1 MSPNTIDIYFEI
13 NHKDTLV
20 DFLLSQGYNDFYFFS
35 CNRYGAGAFLKSA
48 HEQVSARADFGV
60 FKLFLNQENI
70 ISLSSSIKQE
80 LHGKNIKM
88 YTYGVSEL

>member
-1 MSPNTIDIYFEI
+1 MNMNAIDIYFEI
-13 NHKDTLV
+13 NYKDTLV

-35 CNRYGAGAFLKSA
+35 CNRYGAGAFLKST

-60 FKLFLNQENI
+60 FKLFLDQENI
-70 ISLSSSIKQE
+70 LALSSSIKQK

-88 YTYGVSEL
+88 YTHGISEL

>member
-1 MSPNTIDIYFEI
+1 MSEMDIYFEI
-13 NHKDTLV
+13 NYKDTLV

-60 FKLFLNQENI
+60 FKLFLDQETI
-70 ISLSSSIKQE
+70 LALSSSIKQS

-88 YTYGVSEL
+88 YTYGISEL

>member
-1 MSPNTIDIYFEI
+1 MSEMDIYFEI
-13 NHKDTLV
+13 NYKDTLV

-35 CNRYGAGAFLKSA
+35 CNRYGSGAFLKSA

-60 FKLFLNQENI
+60 FKLFLDQETI
-70 ISLSSSIKQE
+70 LALSSSIKQK

-88 YTYGVSEL
+88 YTHGISEL

>member
-1 MSPNTIDIYFEI
+1 MNMSEMDIYFEI
-13 NHKDTLV
+13 NHKDSLV

-48 HEQVSARADFGV
+48 QEQVSARADFGV
-60 FKLFLNQENI
+60 FKLFLDQENI
-70 ISLSSSIKQE
+70 LALSSSIKQK

-88 YTYGVSEL
+88 YTYGISEL

>member
-1 MSPNTIDIYFEI
+1 MNMNAIDIYFEI
-13 NHKDTLV
+13 NYKDTLV

-35 CNRYGAGAFLKSA
+35 CNRYGAGAFLKST

-60 FKLFLNQENI
+60 FKLFLDRENI
-70 ISLSSSIKQE
+70 IALSSSIKQE

-88 YTYGVSEL
+88 YTYGISEL